1 MELTSIL
8 LFAAIVFIGS
18 YVQAV
23 AGFAMGMIIVAVAGG
38 LRLMDV
44 PTLTA
49 VVSLM
54 TMLNVYI
61 ALRGQTHEINRHL
74 FTWLALGQVPA
85 IFFGFQVMQWLD
97 GNTRWLLELALGLFI
112 LIGGLSMFLRPHPWP
127 RVTSR
132 LGTWGVG
139 LTGGLVGGK
148 FSASGPVL
156 GWFGYNQPLPL
167 AAIRATLLA
176 CFALTTGTR
185 TIVVG
190 ITGGLTET
198 VFTYALAGLPIVVV
212 GTWLGRHLPPPVTE
226 QSIKR
231 FAYWLLIFMGVWI
244 LVSLC
249 PDCVGFGA
257 KT

>member
-1 MELTSIL
+1 MELTSIF
-8 LFAAIVFIGS
+8 LFAVIVFVGS

-49 VVSLM
+49 VISLM

-61 ALRGQTHEINRHL
+61 ALRGQTHHVHRHL
-74 FTWLALGQVPA
+74 FKWLALGQLPA
-85 IFFGFQVMQWLD
+85 IFLGFQLMLWLD

-112 LIGGLSMFLRPHPWP
+112 TVGGLSMFLRPHPWS
-127 RVTSR
+127 RVTPKF
-132 LGTWGVG
+132 GTWLVGV
-139 LTGGLVGGK
+139 TGGTVGGM

-156 GWFGYNQPLPL
+156 GWFGYNQPLPI

-185 TIVVG
+185 TVFVG
-190 ITGGLTET
+190 VTGGLTES
-198 VFTYALAGLPIVVV
+198 VLTYAAAGLPIVVI
-212 GTWLGRHLPPPVTE
+212 GTWLGRHMPPPVTDE
-226 QSIKR
+226 AIKK
-231 FAYWLLIFMGVWI
+231 FAYWLLLAMGLWI
-244 LVSLC
+244 LVG
-249 PDCVGFGA
+249 VGLNF
-257 KT
+257 

>member
-8 LFAAIVFIGS
+8 LFALIVFIGS

-23 AGFAMGMIIVAVAGG
+23 AGFAMGMILVAVIGG

-61 ALRGQTHEINRHL
+61 ALRGQTHLIHKHL
-74 FTWLALGQVPA
+74 FKWLAIGQVPA
-85 IFFGFQVMQWLD
+85 IFFGFQLMHWLD

-112 LIGGLSMFLRPHPWP
+112 TIGGLSMYLRPHPWAK
-127 RVTSR
+127 VTPSV
-132 LGTWGVG
+132 GTFCVGV
-139 LTGGLVGGK
+139 TGGLVGGM

-156 GWFGYNQPLPL
+156 GWFGYNQPLGVPV
-167 AAIRATLLA
+167 IRATLLA

-185 TIVVG
+185 TVFVG
-190 ITGGLTET
+190 ATGGLTES
-198 VFTYALAGLPIVVV
+198 VLIYAASGLPIVVA
-212 GTWLGRHLPPPVTE
+212 GTWLGRHVPPPVTE
-226 QSIKR
+226 ETIKK
-231 FAYWLLIFMGVWI
+231 FAYWLLIVMGAWI
-244 LVSLC
+244 LFRLML
-249 PDCVGFGA
+249 G
-257 KT
+257 